1 MAFTPSIEQK
11 TTYTVATA
19 RHILNTYTFP
29 GDRIKEELYALV
41 DKKVNLTYLTHE
53 QLDKRTGKRAKK
65 IHCALYSDPE
75 WQAPWLTMGEADAT
89 PTKEPGKIQEGEAEV
104 SETVEI
110 TSTGWQSP
118 TVLVLDRSCIESPR
132 SFKPPRAI
140 THTDSGNGGTPECIL
155 RDDTHVHDGALI
167 EGGVFTSG
175 KVEIGYA
182 TVSDTTLRG
191 GNIYVGDDSYLAGC
205 HLEGNISVRFAM
217 LRNVALEGDIFMSG
231 NFGSL
236 HEVASSDETKVC
248 IDDTYYVSDFINH
261 PNGETLIQP
270 NSIQHLL
277 EISREALGW
286 STGEWEFCLD
296 STRHRRPCRCALYFP
311 LYIMGTPAA
320 LQYMAL
326 SGSRVSKLPAGHPY
340 NFLTIPQ
347 LEVALKAELRKTWEE
362 HSSIHDIPT
371 SKAEWVNKILRLTNI
386 KPDHA

>member
-29 GDRIKEELYALV
+29 GDRIKEELYALA

-89 PTKEPGKIQEGEAEV
+89 RPKESGKIQEGEAEV

-118 TVLVLDRSCIESPR
+118 TVLVLNRSCIESPR

-140 THTDSGNGGTPECIL
+140 THTDSGNEVTPECIL

-175 KVEIGYA
+175 KVDIGYA
-182 TVSDTTLRG
+182 TVSNTTLHG
-191 GNIYVGDDSYLAGC
+191 GDIYVGDDSHLAGC
-205 HLEGNISVRFAM
+205 HLGGNISVHFAM
-217 LRNVALEGDIFMSG
+217 LRNVTLEGDVFMSG
-231 NFGSL
+231 NFNAL

-248 IDDTYYVSDFINH
+248 IDDASYVSDFINH

-270 NSIQHLL
+270 SSIQHLL

-320 LQYMAL
+320 VQYMAL
-326 SGSRVSKLPAGHPY
+326 SGTRVSKLPAGHPY

-362 HSSIHDIPT
+362 HSSLHDIPA
-371 SKAEWVNKILRLTNI
+371 SKEEWVNKILRLTNI

>member
-29 GDRIKEELYALV
+29 GDRIKEELYALA

-53 QLDKRTGKRAKK
+53 QVDKRTGKRAKK

-75 WQAPWLTMGEADAT
+75 WQAPWLTMGEADAA
-89 PTKEPGKIQEGEAEV
+89 PTKEPGKIQKGEAEV

-140 THTDSGNGGTPECIL
+140 THADSSNEGTPECIL
-155 RDDTHVHDGALI
+155 RDDTHVHDGARI

-175 KVEIGYA
+175 KVDIGYA
-182 TVSDTTLRG
+182 TISNTTLHG

-205 HLEGNISVRFAM
+205 HLEGNVSVHFAM
-217 LRNVALEGDIFMSG
+217 LRNVTLEGDISISG
-231 NFGSL
+231 LFNAPYDST
-236 HEVASSDETKVC
+236 SSNAMKVC
-248 IDDTYYVSDFINH
+248 IDDASYVSDFINH
-261 PNGETLIQP
+261 PYGDTLIQG
-270 NSIQHLL
+270 NSIQSLL

-320 LQYMAL
+320 VQYMAL
-326 SGSRVSKLPAGHPY
+326 SGSRVPRLPAGHPY

-362 HSSIHDIPT
+362 HSSLHDIPT
-371 SKAEWVNKILRLTNI
+371 SKEKWVNKILRLTNI

>member
-1 MAFTPSIEQK
+1 MAFTSSIEQK

-29 GDRIKEELYALV
+29 GDRIKEELYALA

-75 WQAPWLTMGEADAT
+75 WQAPWLTMCEADAT
-89 PTKEPGKIQEGEAEV
+89 PPKEPGKIQEGEAEV

-140 THTDSGNGGTPECIL
+140 THTDIGNEGTPECIL

-205 HLEGNISVRFAM
+205 HLAGNISVRFAM
-217 LRNVALEGDIFMSG
+217 LRNVTLEGDIFMSG
-231 NFGSL
+231 NFSPL

-248 IDDTYYVSDFINH
+248 IDDAYYVSDFINH
-261 PNGETLIQP
+261 PNSETLLQP
-270 NSIQHLL
+270 SSIQHLL

-286 STGEWEFCLD
+286 SSGDWEFCLD
-296 STRHRRPCRCALYFP
+296 SIRHRRPCRCALYFP

-320 LQYMAL
+320 VQYMAL
-326 SGSRVSKLPAGHPY
+326 SGSRVPRLPAGHPY

-371 SKAEWVNKILRLTNI
+371 SKEEWVNKILRLTNI

>member
-11 TTYTVATA
+11 TTYTAATA

-29 GDRIKEELYALV
+29 GDRIKEELYALA

-53 QLDKRTGKRAKK
+53 QVDKRTGKRAKK

-75 WQAPWLTMGEADAT
+75 WQAPWLTMGEADAA
-89 PTKEPGKIQEGEAEV
+89 PPKESGKIQKGEAEV

-140 THTDSGNGGTPECIL
+140 THADSSNEGTPECIL

-182 TVSDTTLRG
+182 TISNTTLHG

-205 HLEGNISVRFAM
+205 HLEGNVSVRFAM
-217 LRNVALEGDIFMSG
+217 LRNVTLEGDISISG
-231 NFGSL
+231 LFNAPY
-236 HEVASSDETKVC
+236 EYTSSNAMKVC
-248 IDDTYYVSDFINH
+248 IDDASYVSDFINH
-261 PNGETLIQP
+261 PYGDTLIQD
-270 NSIQHLL
+270 NSIQSLL

-286 STGEWEFCLD
+286 SSGDWEFCLD

-320 LQYMAL
+320 VQYMAL

-340 NFLTIPQ
+340 DFLTIPQ

-362 HSSIHDIPT
+362 HSSLHDIPT
-371 SKAEWVNKILRLTNI
+371 SKEEWVNKILRLTNI